1 MEVNIA
7 QPLGFSQLGSR
18 SNNED
23 TLFPDPKVTTAQQ
36 RWFMVCDGVGG
47 AERGEVASQL
57 TAIEF
62 DQYFRSNSVATVT
75 ETYIQEALAFVQDRF
90 DAYVADNPQA
100 ESMGTT
106 LTLVYRHDGGITV
119 AHLGD
124 SRVYLIRK
132 GIIVWRTD
140 DHSYVNELVKAGVLS
155 PDEARRHPQ
164 RNIITRAIQ
173 SGDKRAQA
181 EIQLLNDLEPGDY
194 LFMCTDGILERISDE
209 LLEKTLGSADSND
222 EKMSTLLACCQ
233 GQTRDNFT
241 AYLIQV
247 ASITGK
253 AAASARVQLP
263 AYSRPYTDDD
273 DDAVTLIG
281 VPVPRPESLPA
292 YASLTE
298 QNDPAP
304 TTHREPVSAPVE
316 RVATAN
322 TQPAFAAKPVVREPS
337 GTKFWL
343 TWSLVILLLGGG
355 CFALWYRYGD
365 TIQEETNLLA
375 SAPKKAI
382 NSLPDIAASDQQK
395 QRNTQPKVPGDNT
408 LSDTE
413 DEMVETELT
422 VQSGINGDGVE
433 VIATKKHLN
442 LEVTKASNGQR
453 GLRWIAGKEIFS
465 PQFQKIYINEFE
477 YGLIPAEIKAQK
489 DRVYISQQGGIYE
502 KRGKVSKR
510 CGFVPVQKNGSW
522 IYLNLAGYEKLK
534 LGIYKKAG
542 VFDEKTCTANVEDAY
557 GNMFSIDGS
566 GVRQTKKEVSQ

>member
-23 TLFPDPKVTTAQQ
+23 TLFPDPKITTAQQ

-62 DQYFRSNSVATVT
+62 DQYFRNNPVTTVT
-75 ETYIQEALAFVQDRF
+75 EAYIQQALAFVQDRF
-90 DAYVADNPQA
+90 DEYVAENPQA

-106 LTLVYRHDGGITV
+106 LTLVYRHEGGITV

-132 GIIVWRTD
+132 GVIEWRTD

-155 PDEARRHPQ
+155 PDEARKHPQ

-209 LLEKTLGSADSND
+209 LLEKTLGSSDSND
-222 EKMSTLLACCQ
+222 EKMGTLLACCQ

-241 AYLIQV
+241 ACLLQV

-253 AAASARVQLP
+253 VAASARVRLP
-263 AYSRPYTDDD
+263 AYSRPYTDDE

-281 VPVPRPESLPA
+281 VPRPESLPA
-292 YASLTE
+292 FASLVE
-298 QNDPAP
+298 QNDAAP
-304 TTHREPVSAPVE
+304 TTHREPASASVE
-316 RVATAN
+316 RVAPASTQSATAARSV
-322 TQPAFAAKPVVREPS
+322 TRKPS
-337 GTKFWL
+337 ASKSWL
-343 TWSLVILLLGGG
+343 TWSLVILLFGGG
-355 CFALWYRYGD
+355 CFALWYRYAD
-365 TIQEETNLLA
+365 TIQEETNLLT
-375 SAPKKAI
+375 SPTKKAAS
-382 NSLPDIAASDQQK
+382 SLPGMAAGGQRETAAEQATSD
-395 QRNTQPKVPGDNT
+395 
-408 LSDTE
+408 SD

-422 VQSGINGDGVE
+422 IKPAVNDDGID

-442 LEVTKASNGQR
+442 LEVTKATNGQR

-477 YGLIPAEIKAQK
+477 YGLIPAEIKVQTE
-489 DRVYISQQGGIYE
+489 RVYISQQGGIYE
-502 KRGKVSKR
+502 KIGKFSRK

-534 LGIYKKAG
+534 LGKYKKAG
-542 VFDEKTCTANVEDAY
+542 AFDEKTCTANVEDLN
-557 GNMFSIDGS
+557 GDTFSIDALGA
-566 GVRQTKKEVSQ
+566 RQTKKAVSQ